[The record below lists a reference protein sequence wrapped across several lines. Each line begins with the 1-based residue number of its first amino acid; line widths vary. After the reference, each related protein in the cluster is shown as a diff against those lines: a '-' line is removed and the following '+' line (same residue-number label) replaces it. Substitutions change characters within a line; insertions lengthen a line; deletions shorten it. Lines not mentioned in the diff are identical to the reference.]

1 MKFSEYKTGMILK
14 ENNDY
19 YLVLGIFDYV
29 IEQAKLE
36 ISMYDLS
43 VIEKDINSVLYSKS
57 ISLLELDDAKVDFT
71 KEINSSLVFPVHL
84 GYFKKVEIVK
94 TVKIPE
100 SWVLTNKMLNPSLR
114 GLMTVEEGVNELK
127 KALNQNKYKK
137 AVETIKKKSTFQK
150 ITRVKSNQIVA
161 AKLLNRYRI
170 FLVEDTR
177 VIEFYFSYSTYKIT
191 NLGNID
197 LSKMQRIEMQR
208 IEIQLVDAKEYYL
221 LAEVR

>member
-43 VIEKDINSVLYSKS
+43 VIEMDINSVLYSKS

-71 KEINSSLVFPVHL
+71 KEITSSLVFPVHL

-100 SWVLTNKMLNPSLR
+100 RWVLTNKMLNPSLR
-114 GLMTVEEGVNELK
+114 GLMTVEDGVKEIQ

-137 AVETIKKKSTFQK
+137 AVNSIKKKSTFKK
-150 ITRVKSNQIVA
+150 INKVKSNQIVA

-170 FLVEDTR
+170 FLVEDNR
-177 VIEFYFSYSTYKIT
+177 VIEFYVPNMSYQLR
-191 NLGNID
+191 NLANID
-197 LSKMQRIEMQR
+197 LSNMQR

-221 LAEVR
+221 LAEIQG